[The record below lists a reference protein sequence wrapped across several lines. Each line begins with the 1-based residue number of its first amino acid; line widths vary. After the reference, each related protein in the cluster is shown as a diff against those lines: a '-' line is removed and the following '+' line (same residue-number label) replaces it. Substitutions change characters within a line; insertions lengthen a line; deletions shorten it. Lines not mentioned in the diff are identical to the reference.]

1 MVKFT
6 VVLLALVLVAGTGCG
21 VKGPPTLPKSGVVT
35 TAAR

>member
-1 MVKFT
+1 MVKFS
-6 VVLLALVLVAGTGCG
+6 VVLVALALVVGMGCG